1 MQMNRKP
8 HKLEFTKITEARNPK
23 WSKICEGIWCSSLYV
38 KEFDVIVHKNYFL
51 KYNPIN
57 FFEVTIRTEV
67 IFRAN
72 KTNIFVR
79 HTQVNFRANNLI
91 YWFVGMEVQLPC
103 ELTV

>member
-1 MQMNRKP
+1 M
-8 HKLEFTKITEARNPK
+8 
-23 WSKICEGIWCSSLYV
+23 
-38 KEFDVIVHKNYFL
+38 IVHKNDFL

-67 IFRAN
+67 IFRVN

-79 HTQVNFRANNLI
+79 RRQVKFRANNLI
-91 YWFVGMEVQLPC
+91 YWFVRTEVQLPC

>member
-1 MQMNRKP
+1 MS
-8 HKLEFTKITEARNPK
+8 LFIKIISLNITLLIFSK
-23 WSKICEGIWCSSLYV
+23 WLFK
-38 KEFDVIVHKNYFL
+38 F
-51 KYNPIN
+51 
-57 FFEVTIRTEV
+57 EV

-91 YWFVGMEVQLPC
+91 YWFVGMEVQLLC